1 MDKTASDHF
10 AEANEFFV
18 DEQFDEAAV
27 AYDKAI
33 EMDDKKATYYLHRA
47 ANHIKMENFLD
58 AIPDC
63 DKALKL
69 DPMQH
74 KAWNRKGTAY
84 FEMDEFESA
93 LECFEKGK
101 KMGNKHCDLQ
111 IRKCKVEL
119 KRENQESAVKTK
131 KAPSTT
137 TTKTATTSKKTT
149 TNTTA
154 DTSDTS
160 DDDEEDAEGVVG
172 SGWHPKPK
180 ILEELSR
187 PRPKVRV
194 DWCQSNKNI
203 TITLF
208 IKNMKKEDVVA
219 TCDTQNISCKLT
231 LPDGD
236 IFENKW
242 FLWGA
247 IKTKKFK
254 FSVGKV
260 KVELTAPKLKRGDWE
275 SLEDSVH
282 EKAHADKEKAK
293 RRQNLQTEYV
303 QQKDKH
309 TQQYWDDLDKQQKKE
324 EEELKPEGQ
333 DAMDKLFKQIFRDAT
348 PETRRAMQKSYQTSG
363 GTVLSTNWKEVSK
376 TDYEKNITPPKG
388 MEVRKYADEM

>member
-1 MDKTASDHF
+1 MSKKASDYF

-27 AYDKAI
+27 AYDRAI
-33 EMDDKKATYYLHRA
+33 EMDDQKATYYLHRA

-63 DKALKL
+63 DKALVL

-119 KRENQESAVKTK
+119 KRENQDSAVKTK
-131 KAPSTT
+131 KAPTSTT

-149 TNTTA
+149 KIV

-160 DDDEEDAEGVVG
+160 DDDDAEDAEGISG
-172 SGWHPKPK
+172 LGWHPKPK
-180 ILEELSR
+180 ILEALSR
-187 PRPKVRV
+187 PKPKVRV

-208 IKNMKKEDVVA
+208 IKNVKKEDVVA
-219 TCDTQNISCKLT
+219 TCDIQNITCKLT

-236 IFENKW
+236 TYDNKW
-242 FLWGA
+242 FLWGKV
-247 IKTKKFK
+247 KTKK
-254 FSVGKV
+254 V
-260 KVELTAPKLKRGDWE
+260 
-275 SLEDSVH
+275 
-282 EKAHADKEKAK
+282 
-293 RRQNLQTEYV
+293 
-303 QQKDKH
+303 
-309 TQQYWDDLDKQQKKE
+309 
-324 EEELKPEGQ
+324 
-333 DAMDKLFKQIFRDAT
+333 
-348 PETRRAMQKSYQTSG
+348 
-363 GTVLSTNWKEVSK
+363 
-376 TDYEKNITPPKG
+376 
-388 MEVRKYADEM
+388 